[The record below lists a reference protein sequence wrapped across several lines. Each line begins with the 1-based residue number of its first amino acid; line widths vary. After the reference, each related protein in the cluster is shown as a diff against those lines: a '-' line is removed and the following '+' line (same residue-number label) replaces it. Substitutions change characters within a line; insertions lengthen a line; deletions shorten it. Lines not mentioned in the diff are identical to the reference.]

1 MKDVK
6 MYIKYVGLK
15 VNNSPGAY
23 TGISPL
29 PEGLLFFFQGASQC
43 PLEPETPLRK
53 AKPQG
58 PSPVYASE

>member
-1 MKDVK
+1 

-29 PEGLLFFFQGASQC
+29 PEGLLFFFPRGVSV
-43 PLEPETPLRK
+43 
-53 AKPQG
+53 
-58 PSPVYASE
+58 PVGTWNPPKEG

>member
-1 MKDVK
+1 MRMKDVK

-29 PEGLLFFFQGASQC
+29 PEGLLFFSRGRLSARWN
-43 PLEPETPLRK
+43 L
-53 AKPQG
+53 KP
-58 PSPVYASE
+58 P